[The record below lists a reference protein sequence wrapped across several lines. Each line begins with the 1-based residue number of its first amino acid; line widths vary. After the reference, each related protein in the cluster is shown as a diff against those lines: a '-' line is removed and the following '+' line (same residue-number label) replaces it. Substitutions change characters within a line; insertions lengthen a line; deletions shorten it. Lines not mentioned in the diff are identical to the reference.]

1 MSNWDDLSIRERANL
16 IRMYMDGGILDLP
29 SMRKHYNSFAKGGD
43 KSYSVPTNEQII
55 GDLFSRINNMENV
68 LAGEENVEEN
78 TDFIGPVLNAP
89 VVSQI
94 KENFEIAPVKV
105 QPQVSTLYTRRPMN
119 LYSQQQISDMFE
131 DMETREKYDDKTY
144 QVVDDINPS
153 DINDAVSRLQRQD
166 SKKEAQKYYSLK
178 GEDAKKMQKEL
189 ADEGYY
195 SSILDG
201 MSKEQIKA
209 TQLKLVQKGLLS
221 NEKDANGN
229 YKEVD
234 GIAGKKTR
242 AAFNNYQVD
251 GIVGKNTRYA
261 IELREQQKN
270 SSATIFP
277 DDSKVVAQ
285 KDKCAAFVRER
296 FDEATGNK
304 ARDLGVSGNAWTML
318 KSVEKAGGTMVYNVF
333 DSDSFKNV
341 TTGNVRSLTSSEM
354 KKHPFDTS
362 TLQPGDIIGIY
373 NPGTSHYA
381 EVLRDGSTYNSH
393 VGICTGYK
401 DGKPI
406 IEHAING
413 RIIKQTAD
421 TVKIAAVARPAN
433 SKFTE
438 MNIGDSEEQKYYVRG
453 QEENPLLNE
462 YSKGLNN
469 SAKYMSKVFPEVNFD
484 NIQQIAISVLK
495 RETGYMTNT
504 ESMQRKKST
513 VSNLKYGAKDFYK
526 YNIKGESQE
535 QKSSDLGK
543 FKLSSLTP
551 GEREMLGID
560 SPEDLNNPTML
571 SKAVTYYLAKNYT
584 YFQNLS
590 KKYPELGLT
599 EEDIVNLTTIS
610 YNQGMGNLKSIGF
623 KNGKIAP
630 EEIRAIRDSANNDSV
645 VDDIKST
652 TWSRGGKAGEF
663 IGKATGWYT
672 KSTSYSSSA
681 RRERENNIYTLS
693 DTTK

>member
-1 MSNWDDLSIRERANL
+1 MDNWSKLSIKDRAELINL
-16 IRMYMDGGILDLP
+16 YLDGGVLDLP
-29 SMRKHYNSFAKGGD
+29 SMRKHYNSFAEGGD
-43 KSYSVPTNEQII
+43 KPYSIPTNEQII
-55 GDLFSRINNMENV
+55 GDLFSRINNMESV
-68 LAGEENVEEN
+68 LTGEQSVEGN
-78 TDFIGPVLNAP
+78 ADFIGPVLKTPVAP
-89 VVSQI
+89 QG
-94 KENFEIAPVKV
+94 KEGFEIMPTQV
-105 QPQVSTLYTRRPMN
+105 QPQVSTLYTRRPMS
-119 LYSQQQISDMFE
+119 LYSQQQISNMFE
-131 DMETREKYDDKTY
+131 DMETREKYNNKTY
-144 QVVDDINPS
+144 QVVDDVSPS
-153 DINDAVSRLQRQD
+153 DINDVVSSLQQQD
-166 SKKEAQKYYSLK
+166 SKKEIQKYYSLK
-178 GEDAKKMQKEL
+178 GEDAKRMQQEL

-209 TQLKLVQKGLLS
+209 MQLKLVQRGLLS
-221 NEKDANGN
+221 DEKDANGN

-242 AAFNNYQVD
+242 AAFNSYQVD
-251 GIVGKNTRYA
+251 GIIGKNTRYA

-270 SSATIFP
+270 SSTTIFP

-285 KDKCAAFVRER
+285 KDKCAAFVRQR

-318 KSVEKAGGTMVYNVF
+318 KSVEKAGGTMIYNVF

-362 TLQPGDIIGIY
+362 ALRPGDIVGIY

-381 EVLRDGSTYNSH
+381 EVLKDGSTYNSH

-401 DGKPI
+401 NGKPI

-413 RIIKQTAD
+413 KIIKQTAD

-433 SKFTE
+433 PKFTE

-484 NIQQIAISVLK
+484 NIQQIALSVLK

-504 ESMQRKKST
+504 EKMQRQRSEYQ
-513 VSNLKYGAKDFYK
+513 NLKYGAKDFYK
-526 YNIKGESQE
+526 YNVKGESQD

-543 FKLSSLTP
+543 FKLSSLTS

-560 SPEDLNNPTML
+560 SVEDLENPTIL

-599 EEDIVNLTTIS
+599 EEDIINLTTIS
-610 YNQGMGNLKSIGF
+610 YNQGMNNLKSIGF

-630 EEIRAIRDSANNDSV
+630 EEIRAIRDSVNNDNV

-652 TWSRGGKAGEF
+652 TWSRGGKVGEF
-663 IGKATGWYT
+663 IGKTTGWYT